1 MVVDGDG
8 DGFVIGE
15 EAGVGVDFEGDFGG
29 VGGEGV
35 EGEMEIGGGPT
46 PVVFLLVPAV
56 PEGEVLK
63 GAGAAEES
71 ETAGVGG
78 PGVVGLGV
86 A

>member
-8 DGFVIGE
+8 DGFVIRE

-46 PVVFLLVPAV
+46 PVVLQLVPA
-56 PEGEVLK
+56 L
-63 GAGAAEES
+63 A
-71 ETAGVGG
+71 
-78 PGVVGLGV
+78 
-86 A
+86 